1 MPRVLMSLRISQRPV
16 LKLSGRDRHKS
27 FKDIGIG
34 HLIGSFGHIFGTNVP
49 F

>member
-1 MPRVLMSLRISQRPV
+1 MPRVLSLRIIQRPV
-16 LKLSGRDRHKS
+16 PKSSGLDRHKS
-27 FKDIGIG
+27 FKDIGIR